1 MKCKCYQ
8 NKCCHHLVGMKLC
21 RCTYCNFSDAC
32 LWLVVEWQLWKV
44 IMGIK
49 VVLQN
54 CLQWL
59 PWPGIKV
66 ETIILTLSYLG
77 YTTTWMKSKTTKNL
91 YSSFVTLLLGYF
103 QVKSKINLQ
112 AGDVWS
118 TFEHFSIL
126 SAVKGAL
133 ESQNLSPSVCQII
146 YLKHL

>member
-1 MKCKCYQ
+1 MSSSGWNEIMQ
-8 NKCCHHLVGMKLC
+8 MHILQFLW
-21 RCTYCNFSDAC
+21 C

-126 SAVKGAL
+126 SAAKGAL